1 MADLNVTTAS
11 VAALTAPTGSQIA
24 TVTARGIAGAT
35 ISPGQVVYADP
46 SANNLLKLAQAN
58 SQLQASNIVGIALGS
73 ASVNQPLT
81 YAISGD
87 VVVPTTG
94 ANTTLT
100 SGSVYVLSAG
110 TAGNMIATGD
120 AGAPASGSG
129 NFASAIGIGN
139 GTVTGTTSIVR
150 LNLMPAALRL

>member
-1 MADLNVTTAS
+1 MADLNVTAAS
-11 VAALTAPTGSQIA
+11 VAALTAPTGNQIA

-46 SANNLLKLAQAN
+46 SANNLLKAAQAN
-58 SQLQASNIVGIALGS
+58 SQLQAANIVGIALGS

-87 VVVPTTG
+87 VMVPTTG
-94 ANTTLT
+94 TNTTLT

-120 AGAPASGSG
+120 AGTPTAG

-139 GTVTGTTSIVR
+139 GTVTGTTSTFR
-150 LNLMPAALRL
+150 LNLMPAAVRL